1 MGGFFRFVKGFLI
14 GAAVGGGATL
24 LLAPWGGTE
33 LRELVK
39 EAEPIIRKYM
49 DIDYDSDAKGW
60 GNRDDVSNL
69 WLERARKVLN
79 E

>member
-39 EAEPIIRKYM
+39 ERLAYIIAEGRLAAE
-49 DIDYDSDAKGW
+49 AK
-60 GNRDDVSNL
+60 R
-69 WLERARKVLN
+69 LEMEEEFERMRRVDLK
-79 E
+79 

>member
-14 GAAVGGGATL
+14 GAAVGGGTTL

-39 EAEPIIRKYM
+39 DRLAYIIAEGRLAAEAKR
-49 DIDYDSDAKGW
+49 
-60 GNRDDVSNL
+60 
-69 WLERARKVLN
+69 LEMEEEFARMRRVDLK
-79 E
+79 